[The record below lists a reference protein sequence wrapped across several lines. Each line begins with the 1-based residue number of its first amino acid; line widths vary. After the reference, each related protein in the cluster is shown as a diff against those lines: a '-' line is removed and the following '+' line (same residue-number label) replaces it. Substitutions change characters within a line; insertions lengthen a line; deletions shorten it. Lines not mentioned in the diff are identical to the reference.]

1 MTFKQTT
8 ESVLTTYQWLDFPRE
23 GNGNSFHY
31 ARRQWNVVD
40 DQILRYRYLN
50 NFDAAM
56 NYLAGQYGW
65 LDSAQVRY
73 GLEHATNDASQRSSP
88 QAYVSLKNEADK
100 VIVYERAGLLFIF
113 NFHPSKSFTD
123 YRVGV
128 EEAGE
133 YKIILSSDEG
143 RFGGFNNIT
152 LDSKFFT
159 TPLEWNGRKNFLQV
173 CEISPHWRLIRQ

>member
-1 MTFKQTT
+1 
-8 ESVLTTYQWLDFPRE
+8 
-23 GNGNSFHY
+23 
-31 ARRQWNVVD
+31 
-40 DQILRYRYLN
+40 
-50 NFDAAM
+50 M
-56 NYLAGQYGW
+56 NHLAGQYGW
-65 LDSAQVRY
+65 LDSPQVRY
-73 GLEHATNDASQRSSP
+73 SLENATNNASKRSLP

-113 NFHPSKSFTD
+113 NFHPNKSFTD

-143 RFGGFNNIT
+143 KFGGFNNIM

-159 TPLEWNGRKNFLQV
+159 TPLEWNNRKNFLQV
-173 CEISPHWRLIRQ
+173 CRDPSHR

>member
-1 MTFKQTT
+1 
-8 ESVLTTYQWLDFPRE
+8 
-23 GNGNSFHY
+23 
-31 ARRQWNVVD
+31 
-40 DQILRYRYLN
+40 
-50 NFDAAM
+50 M
-56 NYLAGQYGW
+56 NHLAGQYGW
-65 LDSAQVRY
+65 LDSPQVRY
-73 GLEHATNDASQRSSP
+73 GLENATNNVSQQSLP

-100 VIVYERAGLLFIF
+100 VIVFERAGLLFIF

-143 RFGGFNNIT
+143 KFGGFNNIM

-173 CEISPHWRLIRQ
+173 CRDSSHTRLI

>member
-1 MTFKQTT
+1 
-8 ESVLTTYQWLDFPRE
+8 
-23 GNGNSFHY
+23 
-31 ARRQWNVVD
+31 
-40 DQILRYRYLN
+40 
-50 NFDAAM
+50 M
-56 NYLAGQYGW
+56 NHLAGQYGW
-65 LDSAQVRY
+65 LDSPQVRY
-73 GLEHATNDASQRSSP
+73 GLENATNNASQQSLP

-100 VIVYERAGLLFIF
+100 VIVFERAGLLFIF

-143 RFGGFNNIT
+143 KFGGFNNIM

-173 CEISPHWRLIRQ
+173 CRDSSHTRLI